1 MTKQEFLSRLEGLLQ
16 DLEPEDRED
25 ALAFYRE
32 YLEDAGEENEQSALA
47 DLGDVEELAKQ
58 IRAACPV
65 RQQDNQQAPNPS
77 PEPTRWPA
85 PTQYVR
91 PEDTFQQESQ
101 TQQKE
106 AAKYT
111 KKSSLNTATIVVIV
125 LIVLVVAFPVVV
137 GILGALFGVWAVS
150 IIAFVV
156 SVICTIVGLFA
167 IGNIGVGGLIVFGAS
182 IFAAGISLIVF
193 AAISWLVVAV
203 AGPWVRRGI
212 LFCKNLLSKS

>member
-65 RQQDNQQAPNPS
+65 RQQDNQQVSNPS

-91 PEDTFQQESQ
+91 PEDTFQQEVKPSKRSCKIYKKVILKHCNHCGDCFDCVGSSIPCCCRNFRCIVWSVGSVHYCLCGIRDLYHRRIICYWQ
-101 TQQKE
+101 YWGRWIGCIRR
-106 AAKYT
+106 KY
-111 KKSSLNTATIVVIV
+111 
-125 LIVLVVAFPVVV
+125 F
-137 GILGALFGVWAVS
+137 
-150 IIAFVV
+150 
-156 SVICTIVGLFA
+156 CRQ
-167 IGNIGVGGLIVFGAS
+167 VF
-182 IFAAGISLIVF
+182 L
-193 AAISWLVVAV
+193 
-203 AGPWVRRGI
+203 
-212 LFCKNLLSKS
+212 